1 MLYTMDKPPSKHFLF
16 SKTSSR
22 RLEDVFSVTLF
33 VFQDVFKTNLQY
45 VSLKRLQDVFKTFSR
60 RLPRRLQD
68 VFKTCLQDVL
78 QLYLQ
83 NVLKDKKCYTEDV
96 FSMSSPRRMFAG
108 LVMEKVN
115 ERIKYIKNKF
125 KFSKIKQLLKD
136 PKVISY
142 LNIVQEQ
149 YAICHYDKAAN
160 NIVYICKKNYVEVV
174 VKESGLLNATSK
186 TYQQVND
193 TLHKVLQQQNNTL
206 DSVSGL
212 KK

>member
-1 MLYTMDKPPSKHFLF
+1 
-16 SKTSSR
+16 
-22 RLEDVFSVTLF
+22 
-33 VFQDVFKTNLQY
+33 
-45 VSLKRLQDVFKTFSR
+45 
-60 RLPRRLQD
+60 
-68 VFKTCLQDVL
+68 
-78 QLYLQ
+78 
-83 NVLKDKKCYTEDV
+83 
-96 FSMSSPRRMFAG
+96 MSSPRRMFAG

-125 KFSKIKQLLKD
+125 KFTQVKQVLKD